1 MSGRVVQGEDEPHL
15 TRGEMEVFA
24 IVTRGYSVEKI
35 AGQLFNSPATVKQ
48 HLANIRR
55 KREFRGP

>member
-15 TRGEMEVFA
+15 TRREMEVFA
-24 IVTRGYSVEKI
+24 MVTRGYSVEKI
-35 AGQLFNSPATVKQ
+35 AGQLFISPATVKQ